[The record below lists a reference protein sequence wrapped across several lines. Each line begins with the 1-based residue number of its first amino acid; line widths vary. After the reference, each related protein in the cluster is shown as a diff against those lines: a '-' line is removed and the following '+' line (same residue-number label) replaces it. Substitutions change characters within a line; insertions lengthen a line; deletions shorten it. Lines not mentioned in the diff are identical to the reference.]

1 MKTWIPDNA
10 CADAVKWVGRKS
22 LTVVWRTCQRAD
34 WMLWLVVRVCE
45 QRVAVLCAC
54 ECARTALRYVPKG
67 EDRPRLAIGAAERW
81 AADPT
86 EINGAAAAGAA
97 GAAGDGTWDAAG
109 AAGYTWAAAAA
120 RAAGYAAGAAGY
132 TWAAAAAG
140 AAGAAA
146 RAAGAAAGDA
156 ARAKAHKTMCG
167 LMRRRLIVRAGK
179 LVERKPKGKGGK
191 G

>member
-1 MKTWIPDNA
+1 MNLNESLVNVGA
-10 CADAVKWVGRKS
+10 CSDAVKWVGNKS
-22 LTVVWRTCQRAD
+22 AALAWRTCKRGD

-86 EINGAAAAGAA
+86 EINGAAAAAA
-97 GAAGDGTWDAAG
+97 ARAAGDGTWGAAG
-109 AAGYTWAAAAA
+109 AAGYTW
-120 RAAGYAAGAAGY
+120 
-132 TWAAAAAG
+132 
-140 AAGAAA
+140 
-146 RAAGAAAGDA
+146 AAAGDA

-179 LVERKPKGKGGK
+179 LTERKPAKGGK